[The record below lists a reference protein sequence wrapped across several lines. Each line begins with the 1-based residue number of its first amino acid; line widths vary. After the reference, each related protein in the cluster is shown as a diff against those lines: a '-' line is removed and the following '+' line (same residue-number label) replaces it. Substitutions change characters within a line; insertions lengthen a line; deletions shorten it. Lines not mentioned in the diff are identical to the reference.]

1 MKAGERDTEGFM
13 IVQALKKTG
22 YDIMKCGRQDFLQ
35 TMSLCRL

>member
-22 YDIMKCGRQDFLQ
+22 CDIICVYFCG
-35 TMSLCRL
+35 

>member
-22 YDIMKCGRQDFLQ
+22 YDIICVYLCGQV
-35 TMSLCRL
+35 